1 MLQSVSLLY
10 YTLCDKNKLP
20 YLIKGV
26 IILANI
32 FLDMLQR
39 KGSREISL
47 LSLIWGVLTFS
58 DKKTINDEVF
68 QETTEYE
75 KGFAKYYQENLKPKI
90 SELEEERLNA
100 LRTAAQKIRPLIIVF
115 ISILISFLF
124 VWFILGDLLD
134 VFYIEDF
141 LPFYYEITELSD
153 GNSIFYFA
161 IVFLIYVSLLYFF
174 TLPTLRSV
182 RNLKSS
188 SKSEIFSV
196 ILKFF
201 GDFTFTAKPNISVSQ
216 FESTGL
222 IPKYKREENEDY
234 VIGDYEGVKV
244 ELFESILSLTE
255 KNTDLLKTKEDNKFV
270 TTITFQGLFVKFQM
284 NKNFNGK
291 TVVSDG
297 TAKTKGLKEV
307 ILEDPEFKNIWAV
320 HSDDQVEARYLLT
333 VTFMERLKE
342 LNTFIS
348 QFNDF
353 GSRENIFSGTK
364 RKLFSKRMRSKAFST
379 RLLRNETT
387 DRIQCCFQNDT
398 IFLMIPSDKDFFQS
412 NSIFEPLN
420 FIDDS
425 RKVLNEIGMIFKM
438 VDILKLNQKTNL

>member
-10 YTLCDKNKLP
+10 YALYDKNKLL
-20 YLIKGV
+20 YLTKGV

-58 DKKTINDEVF
+58 DNKTINDEVF

-100 LRTAAQKIRPLIIVF
+100 LRTAAQKIRSLIIVF

-124 VWFILGDLLD
+124 VWFILGDLLGI
-134 VFYIEDF
+134 FYIEDF
-141 LPFYYEITELSD
+141 LPFYYEITELAD

-196 ILKFF
+196 ILKYF

-244 ELFESILSLTE
+244 ELFESILSLNPAVKDLGEVPFLEESLNSTNDLFEVNNLYTE
-255 KNTDLLKTKEDNKFV
+255 KVVLINSQKKIFTDKNLFNFLYCQVICNFFPNARVIHCIRNPLDNILSIYRTNFLNQSFSSSLNDITELYLYHLKLMNEYKNKFGSMIYSYHHDKV
-270 TTITFQGLFVKFQM
+270 VQNPEETIKNLLNWLEFFNNLIRIFV
-284 NKNFNGK
+284 
-291 TVVSDG
+291 
-297 TAKTKGLKEV
+297 
-307 ILEDPEFKNIWAV
+307 
-320 HSDDQVEARYLLT
+320 
-333 VTFMERLKE
+333 
-342 LNTFIS
+342 
-348 QFNDF
+348 
-353 GSRENIFSGTK
+353 
-364 RKLFSKRMRSKAFST
+364 
-379 RLLRNETT
+379 
-387 DRIQCCFQNDT
+387 
-398 IFLMIPSDKDFFQS
+398 LM
-412 NSIFEPLN
+412 L
-420 FIDDS
+420 
-425 RKVLNEIGMIFKM
+425 
-438 VDILKLNQKTNL
+438 

>member
-1 MLQSVSLLY
+1 MQSVSLLY
-10 YTLCDKNKLP
+10 YILCDKNKLP

-58 DKKTINDEVF
+58 DNKTINDDVF

-161 IVFLIYVSLLYFF
+161 I
-174 TLPTLRSV
+174 
-182 RNLKSS
+182 
-188 SKSEIFSV
+188 
-196 ILKFF
+196 
-201 GDFTFTAKPNISVSQ
+201 
-216 FESTGL
+216 
-222 IPKYKREENEDY
+222 
-234 VIGDYEGVKV
+234 
-244 ELFESILSLTE
+244 ELC
-255 KNTDLLKTKEDNKFV
+255 
-270 TTITFQGLFVKFQM
+270 
-284 NKNFNGK
+284 
-291 TVVSDG
+291 
-297 TAKTKGLKEV
+297 
-307 ILEDPEFKNIWAV
+307 
-320 HSDDQVEARYLLT
+320 
-333 VTFMERLKE
+333 ER
-342 LNTFIS
+342 
-348 QFNDF
+348 
-353 GSRENIFSGTK
+353 
-364 RKLFSKRMRSKAFST
+364 
-379 RLLRNETT
+379 
-387 DRIQCCFQNDT
+387 
-398 IFLMIPSDKDFFQS
+398 
-412 NSIFEPLN
+412 
-420 FIDDS
+420 
-425 RKVLNEIGMIFKM
+425 V
-438 VDILKLNQKTNL
+438 